1 MSSRTLRINRRV
13 MDPWIK
19 RAGLIAAGALATTA
33 PVLLADRTSDG
44 ADTTP
49 AAALQA
55 SAAWRDVLESM
66 SAPELPPPGPTESAV
81 VILDGDAIAAVAPDA
96 RPATAAAIDQQQASV
111 EQSLVGIGATINF
124 RYRAVVNGFGIRVPT
139 GRLALVA
146 ELPEVKAIYPV
157 TYLTPA
163 QSSIPDPAA
172 QPLPAGSPLPLPE
185 TSPQTAPPAA
195 QPSPSPSAAGP
206 DPATIALIDAG
217 VHPAHPWL
225 GGAIGPNRLIIGG
238 VDHVSGNAGPEAS
251 PTARMA
257 EAHGTEL
264 AGLVLRSPAL
274 QGLPPQTMP
283 RMLVHRVVARE
294 QVDGRVRPLAR
305 SDRVIA
311 ALDRAVDPNRDGE
324 LADRA
329 EVILLGLARSYDHGG
344 ADPLVTAVEAA
355 DAAGSLVVAPAGNDG
370 PTFGTVGTIGGPAA
384 SERVLTVGGLSSTDT
399 PRVGS
404 LDLAVGPAAASLV
417 DLPLMGPSPTAGDHP
432 IVVLATSDGLTR
444 GSTLRDYL
452 DSTGQ
457 SRVVGAIAVVARGG
471 GSLPQK
477 AQLAARAGAVALAVW
492 DQEGAGL
499 FPGIRAGAD
508 MPVPVLGL
516 GSRQG
521 AVLVANRSF
530 RGRITE
536 VPRGPAVPG
545 VASFSSRGPTAAG
558 RAEPDVLAPAVD
570 VETAYPG
577 VAGEALTARVS
588 GTSAAAAQVAALAL
602 RARVDR
608 PDLSAADVR
617 SLIVQSAPSVT
628 GGGISG
634 HGAGVATSP
643 LPRPITFDPA
653 VVSGRRTP
661 GKPTTYRFTIRDLS
675 GQDGQ
680 FRFAVSDGEAIITA
694 PGAPVSLVAGGT
706 AQAEVTIPAG
716 ADALAGTVHAID
728 VTGASVAAAPFLAT
742 APAVVPA
749 TTLGI
754 PEVRIVGE
762 TAEARVR
769 IGVVRRRPDRVVVSP
784 VHGLGL
790 WLVPADGGTPIRMS
804 GEKETGG
811 WAPGTY
817 RFILTR
823 RQADGEEL
831 PAGRYRLRVS
841 GIGVDGRVIVRNSA
855 TFSLK

>member
-1 MSSRTLRINRRV
+1 MSHRSLRINRRV

-19 RAGLIAAGALATTA
+19 RVGLVAAGALATTA
-33 PVLLADRTSDG
+33 PVLLADKTSDG

-55 SAAWRDVLESM
+55 SAAWRDVLESAG
-66 SAPELPPPGPTESAV
+66 APEMPPPGTTESAV
-81 VILDGDAIAAVAPDA
+81 VILNGDALASVPPDA
-96 RPATAAAIDQQQASV
+96 RAVTAAAIDRQQASV
-111 EQSLVGIGATINF
+111 EQSLVGIGATVNF

-146 ELPEVKAIYPV
+146 ELPDVKVIHPV

-163 QSSIPDPAA
+163 QSSIPDPSA
-172 QPLPAGSPLPLPE
+172 QPLPAGSPQPLPQ
-185 TSPQTAPPAA
+185 TSPETAPPAE
-195 QPSPSPSAAGP
+195 PTSPATAAAP

-225 GGAIGPNRLIIGG
+225 GGAIGPDRLIIGG
-238 VDHVSGNAGPEAS
+238 VDHVNGGAGPEAS

-274 QGLPPQTMP
+274 QGLTPQATP

-294 QVDGRVRPLAR
+294 RVDGRVRPLAR

-311 ALDRAVDPNRDGE
+311 ALDRAVDPNRDGV

-329 EVILLGLARSYDHGG
+329 EVILLGLAQSYDRGG
-344 ADPLVTAVEAA
+344 SDPLVAAVEGA
-355 DAAGSLVVAPAGNDG
+355 DAAGSLVVAPSGNDG
-370 PTFGTVGTIGGPAA
+370 PTFGAVGTIGGPAA
-384 SERVLTVGGLSSTDT
+384 SERVLTVGGLSSGQT

-404 LDLAVGPAAASLV
+404 LDLTVGPAAASLV
-417 DLPLMGPSPTAGDHP
+417 DLPMMGPSPVSGDHP
-432 IVVLATSDGLTR
+432 IVVLATADGLSR
-444 GSTLRDYL
+444 GSALRDYL
-452 DSTGQ
+452 DAAGQ
-457 SRVVGAIAVVARGG
+457 SRVVGALVVVGRGSV
-471 GSLPQK
+471 SLPQK
-477 AQLAARAGAVALAVW
+477 AQLAARAGAVGLAVW
-492 DQEGAGL
+492 DQDGAGL

-508 MPVPVLGL
+508 VPIPVIGL

-521 AVLVANRSF
+521 AVLVENRGL

-536 VPRGPAVPG
+536 GTRGSAAPG
-545 VASFSSRGPTAAG
+545 VASFSSRGPTASG

-577 VAGEALTARVS
+577 VAGEALTAQVS

-608 PDLSAADVR
+608 PDLTTADIR
-617 SLIVQSAPSVT
+617 SLIVQSAESVT
-628 GGGISG
+628 GGGVSG
-634 HGAGVATSP
+634 HGAGAARP
-643 LPRPITFDPA
+643 PGARPITFDPA
-653 VVSGRRTP
+653 IVSGRRTP
-661 GKPTTYRFTIRDLS
+661 DAPTTYRFTIRDLT

-680 FRFAVSDGEAIITA
+680 FRFAVSDGETIITA
-694 PGAPVSLVAGGT
+694 PGQPVSIVGGGT
-706 AQAEVTIPAG
+706 AEAEVTIPPG
-716 ADALAGTVHAID
+716 ADLLAGTVHAID

-742 APAVVPA
+742 PPAVVPKA
-749 TTLGI
+749 TLGV
-754 PEVRIVGE
+754 PEVRIAGD

-769 IGVVRRRPDRVVVSP
+769 IGVVRRRVDRVVVSP
-784 VHGLGL
+784 VHNLAL
-790 WLVPADGGTPIRMS
+790 WLVPAGGGAPIRMS

-823 RQADGEEL
+823 RRANGEEL
-831 PAGRYRLRVS
+831 PAGRYRLRAS
-841 GIGVDGRVIVRNSA
+841 GVGVDGRVIVRNSA
-855 TFSLK
+855 TFTLT